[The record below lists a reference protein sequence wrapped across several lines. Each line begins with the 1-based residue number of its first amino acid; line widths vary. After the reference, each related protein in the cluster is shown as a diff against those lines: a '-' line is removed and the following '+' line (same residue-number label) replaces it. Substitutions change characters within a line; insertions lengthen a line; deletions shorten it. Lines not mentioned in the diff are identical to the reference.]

1 MKYAAQM
8 ILCLAFL
15 TGCRASGIGGYWNNC
30 PLLDNNL
37 STCEERFADFAE
49 LAVAAPQ
56 ADALAA
62 MDALFD
68 RLKQDTVA
76 YYIYSEWMD
85 GAFYNLLSPCR
96 NATLYT
102 KAVDRIV
109 ADSVLSTAECEPFL
123 KKRQWIGY
131 NLPGERAVVP
141 GHPSFTDRTLVLVL
155 DLGCSS
161 CRQALEKLSSDPQW
175 AGIRHLAVCCGYG
188 PHPDIPGWDYLYP
201 DNPSSVFDPDLTP
214 IYFTVA
220 ADGTVESGYSPAL

>member
-15 TGCRASGIGGYWNNC
+15 TGCRASGIGGYWSNC

-37 STCEERFADFAE
+37 SICEERFADFAE

-62 MDALFD
+62 MDVLFD

-76 YYIYSEWMD
+76 YFIYSEWVD

-96 NATLYT
+96 DVTLYT

-109 ADSVLSTAECEPFL
+109 MDSVLSTDECEPFL

-131 NLPGERAVVP
+131 NQPGERAVVP
-141 GHPSFTDRTLVLVL
+141 GYSSFTDRTLVLIL
-155 DLGCSS
+155 DLS
-161 CRQALEKLSSDPQW
+161 CASCNQALEKLSSDPRW
-175 AGIRHLAVCCGYG
+175 ADTRHLAVCCGNG
-188 PHPDIPGWDYLYP
+188 PHPDITGWDYLFP
-201 DNPSSVFDPDLTP
+201 DNPSAVFDPDLTP
-214 IYFTVA
+214 VYFVVA
-220 ADGTVESGYSPAL
+220 ADGTVESGYSLAL

>member
-37 STCEERFADFAE
+37 SISEERFADFAE

-56 ADALAA
+56 ADALFAI
-62 MDALFD
+62 DALFD

-102 KAVDRIV
+102 RAVDRIV
-109 ADSVLSTAECEPFL
+109 TDAVLSTAECDPFL

-131 NLPGERAVVP
+131 NQPGERAVVP
-141 GHPSFTDRTLVLVL
+141 GYPSFTDRTLALVL
-155 DLGCSS
+155 DLSCSS

-175 AGIRHLAVCCGYG
+175 AGIRHLAVCCGDGSY
-188 PHPDIPGWDYLYP
+188 PVIPGWDYIFP
-201 DNPSSVFDPDLTP
+201 ENPSAVFDPDLTP
-214 IYFTVA
+214 IFFIVA
-220 ADGTVESGYSPAL
+220 ADGTVESGYSLAL

>member
-1 MKYAAQM
+1 MKYAAQV

-37 STCEERFADFAE
+37 SICEERFADFAE
-49 LAVAAPQ
+49 LAVASPQ

-109 ADSVLSTAECEPFL
+109 ADAVLSTAECEPFL

-131 NLPGERAVVP
+131 NLPGERAAVP
-141 GHPSFTDRTLVLVL
+141 GCPSFTDRTLVLVL
-155 DLGCSS
+155 DLSCSS
-161 CRQALEKLSSDPQW
+161 CRQALEKLSSEAQW

-188 PHPDIPGWDYLYP
+188 PHPDFPGWDYVYAE
-201 DNPSSVFDPDLTP
+201 NPSAVFDPGLTP
-214 IYFTVA
+214 IYFIVA
-220 ADGTVESGYSPAL
+220 ADGTVESGYLPAL

>member
-1 MKYAAQM
+1 M

-15 TGCRASGIGGYWNNC
+15 TGCRASGIGGYWSNC

-37 STCEERFADFAE
+37 SVCEERFADFAE

-62 MDALFD
+62 MDVLFD

-76 YYIYSEWMD
+76 YFIYSEWVD

-96 NATLYT
+96 DATLYT

-109 ADSVLSTAECEPFL
+109 TDSVLSTDECEPYL

-131 NLPGERAVVP
+131 NQPGERAVVP
-141 GHPSFTDRTLVLVL
+141 GYPYFTDRTLVLIL
-155 DLGCSS
+155 DLGCAS
-161 CRQALEKLSSDPQW
+161 CNQALERLSSDPRW
-175 AGIRHLAVCCGYG
+175 AGTRHLAVCCGNG
-188 PHPDIPGWDYLYP
+188 PHPEISGWDYLFP
-201 DNPSSVFDPDLTP
+201 DNPSAVFDPDLTP
-214 IYFTVA
+214 VFFVVA
-220 ADGTVESGYSPAL
+220 SDGTVESGYSLAL